1 VTFEHGG
8 LFERSFETPAGWVDV
23 LAEVVVAGRR
33 LELRDMA
40 VYPRSAARL
49 DVSLT
54 LLMRWARGALDEVR
68 QAGFTEVRVTATR
81 LSGASPGRR
90 VDLVIPLDAEQ
101 EP

>member
-68 QAGFTEVRVTATR
+68 QAGFHR
-81 LSGASPGRR
+81 SPG
-90 VDLVIPLDAEQ
+90 DGDAPVGRQ
-101 EP
+101 PGT

>member
-40 VYPRSAARL
+40 VYPRSGAVGRL
-49 DVSLT
+49 PHLV
-54 LLMRWARGALDEVR
+54 DEVGPR
-68 QAGFTEVRVTATR
+68 RVGRGSTGWVHR
-81 LSGASPGRR
+81 SPG
-90 VDLVIPLDAEQ
+90 DGDAPVGRQ
-101 EP
+101 PGT

>member
-1 VTFEHGG
+1 MTFEHGG

-54 LLMRWARGALDEVR
+54 LLMRWAEARW
-68 QAGFTEVRVTATR
+68 TR
-81 LSGASPGRR
+81 FDRLGSPKS
-90 VDLVIPLDAEQ
+90 A
-101 EP
+101 